1 MVKEKNK
8 MTIQNYLVVENNIV
22 TNVVIWDGNTNT
34 WQPPSNATML
44 IQATTPALIWQSDN
58 LIPPAWI
65 LVEVMGVGNI
75 GFTWNNTVLTTN
87 QPKPI
92 KPPVTSGTQLA

>member
-1 MVKEKNK
+1 